1 LFVGQAVWVFNGLSD
16 TIGLS
21 RRKRN
26 GLRRYSTQQNV
37 VRFNGVYTNMQY
49 KKWKYNCKMFS
60 KSIT

>member
-37 VRFNGVYTNMQY
+37 VRFNGVYTNMHAIQ
-49 KKWKYNCKMFS
+49 KME
-60 KSIT
+60 I